1 MSVGLLSASHRQ
13 RLGAYTR
20 APRRIASGRWWVRE
34 AAIMGTRIRAELW
47 ADDERQAQ
55 AALAA
60 VMAEMHRIDAAMSP
74 HRADSELSRINREAG
89 RRAVPLSE
97 EMYRLIEQ
105 ALAWSARSGGAFDI
119 SYAAVG
125 RLYDYRLGR
134 RPDEAA
140 LARARQAVGWQY
152 LDLDPARRT
161 LRFARP
167 DMCIDLGGFAKGH
180 AVDGAVA
187 RLRALGIGHAM
198 VAAGGDSRVLG
209 DRRGRPWTVAI
220 RHPRRTDVPAAVLP
234 LQDVSISTSGDYERY
249 FIDAQGRRHH
259 HLIDPASGRS
269 PDGVHSVTV
278 IAPDGLSAEALSK
291 CVFVMGVERGLA
303 LVQAQPGADAVVVDA
318 RGHLQVS
325 AGLQGWDPV
334 APPIEASDGS

>member
-1 MSVGLLSASHRQ
+1 MSVGLLRASHRQ
-13 RLGAYTR
+13 RLGAYAR
-20 APRRIASGRWWVRE
+20 PLRGVERGRWWVRE
-34 AAIMGTRIRAELW
+34 AAIMGTCIRAELW
-47 ADDERQAQ
+47 AEDERQAQ

-140 LARARQAVGWQY
+140 LARARQAVGWQH
-152 LDLDPARRT
+152 LDLDPVRRT

-187 RLRALGIGHAM
+187 QLRALGIAHAM

-318 RGHLQVS
+318 RGHLHVS
-325 AGLQGWDPV
+325 AGLQGWGSVP
-334 APPIEASDGS
+334 PPIEASNGP